1 MTHDPGVG
9 LPSDLS
15 CLKKT
20 HLRTWTVQSYE
31 DLSKGMVG
39 RDMGEQ
45 EAERGRKREGAHW
58 APLTG
63 LDHLALAN
71 SNDINASLLKSSLVA
86 HQRSQSLSGNW
97 H

>member
-1 MTHDPGVG
+1 MYTGDGG
-9 LPSDLS
+9 ERQREN
-15 CLKKT
+15 KK
-20 HLRTWTVQSYE
+20 
-31 DLSKGMVG
+31 G
-39 RDMGEQ
+39 R
-45 EAERGRKREGAHW
+45 EREREREGAHW